1 MMSGERHTDER
12 RLLLTTV
19 SVGNI
24 CEWAE
29 LRFELYEENWC
40 YLSAS
45 TKYTVLFCLLYLL
58 WRTQSIIGEMNKETD
73 AKLSRI

>member
-1 MMSGERHTDER
+1 MTSGARMSGERHTDER

-29 LRFELYEENWC
+29 LRFELY
-40 YLSAS
+40 
-45 TKYTVLFCLLYLL
+45 
-58 WRTQSIIGEMNKETD
+58 KETGVICPLQPNIQFCF
-73 AKLSRI
+73 AYYICYGARNR